1 MNISPNPVVYF
12 EIPVTNME
20 RAQHFYQTVFE
31 IAFEEEIIDGN
42 EMALFPFSEKETG
55 ITGALAKGNSYRP
68 GREGTLV
75 YFGTDQIDDVLL
87 KAQQNGGTVLYPKT
101 ANEYGYVAEFED
113 TEGNRVGLFTKTE

>member
-20 RAQHFYQTVFE
+20 RAQRFYETVFDV
-31 IAFEEEIIDGN
+31 AFEKEVIDGN
-42 EMALFPFSEKETG
+42 DMALFPFSENQTG
-55 ITGALAKGNSYRP
+55 ITGALAKGDSYRP

-75 YFGTDQIDDVLL
+75 YFGTDQIDDVLV
-87 KAQQNGGTVLYPKT
+87 KAQQNGGAVLYPKT

-113 TEGNRVGLFTKTE
+113 TEGNRIGLFMKTE